1 MEIAEKDH
9 DYIRWQN
16 RAFWFYVAARTCFHK
31 GFHAPAAF
39 LSQQC
44 VEQLVKATL
53 IWCEPSFDP
62 KKHGGHNL
70 HKMEKM
76 IREKVPDQAKFTIPG
91 YLYAEYQTLSR
102 YPNDDGLGFIVPR
115 TLLYD
120 VDCLFVDLIEM
131 VSFQWNSQLF
141 WTLVCHE
148 PEINPKQARYNN
160 YYEELARGNE
170 YVDRLY
176 KYVVVQQNRPQ
187 MFYLRRRR
195 LEKIEKTKN
204 MKKKWNNMDAGLNVD
219 ELKAVQEAIDFQNQR
234 GPGSDHVVPSHP
246 ELRQAT
252 ERCIAQQFADAYAQ
266 KYEREITDIRSNEN
280 DPPDCF
286 AYEDG
291 KQFGIEITEL
301 LKPEI
306 RADNVT
312 GFHKAR
318 QRVGG
323 RELTPDEQREQQQEN
338 YVRNYEC
345 SLWTKKEF
353 LQSLQAVIKK
363 KDGNKGLVNCIKK
376 ICVVLVIYTD
386 DQNLPKADLTEWL
399 ADAVFPAQ
407 NLKEVFLRGPHEAED
422 NKQIRPSDP
431 DDPGAWAEAAWMT
444 PDYPLFR
451 LI

>member
-1 MEIAEKDH
+1 MEIAEKGH

-16 RAFWFYVAARTCFHK
+16 RSFWFYLAARTCFHK

-53 IWCEPSFDP
+53 IWWEPSFDP
-62 KKHGGHNL
+62 KKHGGHDL

-141 WTLVCHE
+141 WALVCHE
-148 PEINPKQARYNN
+148 PEINPKKARYNN

-187 MFYLRRRR
+187 MLYLRRRR

-204 MKKKWNNMDAGLNVD
+204 MKKKWNNMDAGLNA
-219 ELKAVQEAIDFQNQR
+219 KEATEYQNQR
-234 GPGSDHVVPSHP
+234 GHGADHVVPDDP
-246 ELRQAT
+246 ALRQT
-252 ERCIAQQFADAYAQ
+252 IGERAVAEEFAEAYSQ
-266 KYEREITDIRSNEN
+266 KYEKEITDIRSNEN

-431 DDPGAWAEAAWMT
+431 DDPGAWEKAAWVT

>member
-1 MEIAEKDH
+1 MEIAEKGH

-16 RAFWFYVAARTCFHK
+16 RSFWFYLAARTCFHK

-53 IWCEPSFDP
+53 IWWEPSFDP
-62 KKHGGHNL
+62 KKHGGHDL

-141 WTLVCHE
+141 RTLVCHE
-148 PEINPKQARYNN
+148 PEINPKKARYNN

-187 MFYLRRRR
+187 MLYLRRRR

-204 MKKKWNNMDAGLNVD
+204 MKKKWNNMDAGLNA
-219 ELKAVQEAIDFQNQR
+219 KEATEYQNQR
-234 GPGSDHVVPSHP
+234 GHGADHVVPDDP
-246 ELRQAT
+246 ALRQT
-252 ERCIAQQFADAYAQ
+252 IGERAVAEEFAEAYSQ
-266 KYEREITDIRSNEN
+266 KYEKEITDIRSNEN

-353 LQSLQAVIKK
+353 LQSLQAVITK
-363 KDGNKGLVNCIKK
+363 KDGNKRLVNCIKK

-399 ADAVFPAQ
+399 ADAVFSAQ

-431 DDPGAWAEAAWMT
+431 DDPGAWEKAAWVT

>member
-53 IWCEPSFDP
+53 IWWEPSFDP

-131 VSFQWNSQLF
+131 VSFQWNSELF
-141 WTLVCHE
+141 RTLVCHE
-148 PEINPKQARYNN
+148 PEINPKKARYNN

-187 MFYLRRRR
+187 MLYLRRRR

-204 MKKKWNNMDAGLNVD
+204 MKKKWNNMDAGLNA
-219 ELKAVQEAIDFQNQR
+219 KEATEYQNQR
-234 GPGSDHVVPSHP
+234 GHGADHVVPDDP
-246 ELRQAT
+246 ALRQT
-252 ERCIAQQFADAYAQ
+252 IGERAVAEEFAEAYSQ
-266 KYEREITDIRSNEN
+266 KYEKEITDIRSNEN

-353 LQSLQAVIKK
+353 LQSLQAVITK
-363 KDGNKGLVNCIKK
+363 KDGNKRLVNYIKK
-376 ICVVLVIYTD
+376 RRVVLVIYTD

-431 DDPGAWAEAAWMT
+431 DDPGAWEKAAWVT

>member
-1 MEIAEKDH
+1 MEIAEKGH

-16 RAFWFYVAARTCFHK
+16 RSFWFYLAARTCFHK

-53 IWCEPSFDP
+53 IWWEPSFDP

-141 WTLVCHE
+141 WALVCHE
-148 PEINPKQARYNN
+148 PEINPKKARYNN

-187 MFYLRRRR
+187 MLYLRRRR

-204 MKKKWNNMDAGLNVD
+204 MKKKWNNMDAGLNAK
-219 ELKAVQEAIDFQNQR
+219 E
-234 GPGSDHVVPSHP
+234 
-246 ELRQAT
+246 AT
-252 ERCIAQQFADAYAQ
+252 EY
-266 KYEREITDIRSNEN
+266 
-280 DPPDCF
+280 
-286 AYEDG
+286 
-291 KQFGIEITEL
+291 
-301 LKPEI
+301 
-306 RADNVT
+306 
-312 GFHKAR
+312 
-318 QRVGG
+318 
-323 RELTPDEQREQQQEN
+323 
-338 YVRNYEC
+338 
-345 SLWTKKEF
+345 
-353 LQSLQAVIKK
+353 
-363 KDGNKGLVNCIKK
+363 
-376 ICVVLVIYTD
+376 
-386 DQNLPKADLTEWL
+386 
-399 ADAVFPAQ
+399 
-407 NLKEVFLRGPHEAED
+407 
-422 NKQIRPSDP
+422 
-431 DDPGAWAEAAWMT
+431 
-444 PDYPLFR
+444 
-451 LI
+451 